1 MTNLVGHLAAEG
13 SSPDS
18 VLDAFNGWAALRG
31 LHLYPAQ
38 EEAVLAVLAGDHV
51 IVATPTGSGKSL
63 VALCAHLAMLASGR
77 RSWYSAPIKALV
89 SEKFFD
95 LCAQLGTDN
104 VGMLTGDASIN
115 PDAPVICCTA
125 EVLANL
131 ALRYGEAAPVD
142 QVVMDEFH
150 FYADPDRGLGLAG
163 TADRVEA
170 GSVRP
175 DVGDARRRFTLC
187 RGFRDG
193 APARPTTV
201 VTSLERPGPAGLPVR
216 PDIGARHHK
225 SSSQRQGLAPIYAV
239 HFTQKAAVERAQAL
253 TSAQLATRAERD
265 AIAQAI
271 SQSRLGS
278 RLRAG
283 ARPLPAPRHR
293 RPPRRDAP
301 EIPQAGGEALPG
313 RAPEG
318 RMWHRHARRRD
329 KRAHQDGT
337 FHGPVEIRR
346 LTSRLLDRHVSSTRW
361 PGGRGGPVTTRP
373 AASSS
378 RPPSTSARTNGPL
391 ARAGDDAAKRRK
403 IVKAKP
409 PKGFVNWDEG
419 TFNRLVAAQPE
430 PLASSF
436 KVTHAMLLE
445 VLDRPGDGCAAMKR
459 LLTDNDEARPA
470 QRRHIRHAIA
480 IYRSL
485 LAAGVLE
492 RLAEPDEMGRRVRLT
507 VDLQDDFALNQPLSL
522 FVLDAVPRLDDRR
535 PSGTSTSS
543 LWWSRPLEGPRPV
556 LMAQLERL
564 RTETLARLKEEGM
577 EYEERMEVLREL
589 EHPKPLADFLYAV
602 FDEYRARHPW
612 ARDHDV
618 HPKSIVRDMYERSM
632 GFAEYVAYYGLTR
645 SEGVLLRYLSDAYKA
660 LVQNVP
666 EDLKSTT
673 LRDISEWLG
682 EMVRQVDS
690 SLLDEW
696 ELLSHP
702 EEFEAALARG
712 ERPTPGAGSR
722 QPAAAAHL
730 QRTGVQGH
738 GPQRLLPAGRA
749 GGQTRLGRPRRP
761 GPGGG
766 LGRGPLGGGVRPLL
780 RRPRLDR
787 HRPAGPRRLALAGRA
802 SRAGDGAYAR
812 SSTTPPATT
821 NGPSCSTSTSTPRTK
836 GGSRRSG
843 RLGSSGPAWGRWRP
857 PANLLSMAM
866 RPLGRDEA
874 LQHLF
879 VLGTGVFLIVAPIFL
894 VKPSPLQYS
903 LMGLGAFFMLID
915 LIVVAA
921 MRRPTT
927 T

>member
-1 MTNLVGHLAAEG
+1 MTNLVDHLAAEG

-18 VLDAFNGWAALRG
+18 VLEAFSGWARLRG

-63 VALCAHLAMLASGR
+63 VALCAHLAMLAAGR

-95 LCAQLGTDN
+95 LCAQLGTEN

-131 ALRYGEAAPVD
+131 TLRYGESAPVD

-150 FYADPDRGLGLAG
+150 FYSDPDRGWAWQVPLIELRRAQFVLMSATLG
-163 TADRVEA
+163 
-170 GSVRP
+170 
-175 DVGDARRRFTLC
+175 DVSRFVDDFEKRTE
-187 RGFRDG
+187 
-193 APARPTTV
+193 RPTTV
-201 VTSLERPGPAGLPVR
+201 VTSLERPVPLDYR
-216 PDIGARHHK
+216 YARTLVHD
-225 SSSQRQGLAPIYAV
+225 SISQLAAQGLAPIYAV

-265 AIAQAI
+265 AIAVAI
-271 SQSRLGS
+271 SQSRLGTGFGQALG
-278 RLRAG
+278 RYLRHGIGVHHAG
-283 ARPLPAPRHR
+283 MLP
-293 RPPRRDAP
+293 
-301 EIPQAGGEALPG
+301 
-313 RAPEG
+313 
-318 RMWHRHARRRD
+318 
-329 KRAHQDGT
+329 KY
-337 FHGPVEIRR
+337 RR
-346 LTSRLLDRHVSSTRW
+346 LVERLCQEGLLKVVCGTDTLGVGINVPIRTVLFTGLSKYDGSTSRLLSAREFHQMAGRAGRAGFDSAGSVVAQAPEHVSENERA
-361 PGGRGGPVTTRP
+361 V
-373 AASSS
+373 
-378 RPPSTSARTNGPL
+378 

-409 PKGFVNWDEG
+409 PKGFVHWDEG

-430 PLASSF
+430 RLASSF

-459 LLTDNDEARPA
+459 LLIDNDEDRPA
-470 QRRHIRHAIA
+470 QRRHIRQAIA

-492 RLAEPDEMGRRVRLT
+492 KLDEPDEMGRRVRLT

-522 FVLDAVPRLDDRR
+522 FVLDAVPRLDSLSPEWDLDVV
-535 PSGTSTSS
+535 SVVEST
-543 LWWSRPLEGPRPV
+543 LEGPRPV

-564 RTETLARLKEEGM
+564 RTETLARLKEQGM
-577 EYEERMEVLREL
+577 EYEERMDVLREL
-589 EHPKPLADFLYAV
+589 EHPKPLADFLYTV
-602 FDEYRARHPW
+602 FDDYRARHPW

-618 HPKSIVRDMYERSM
+618 HPKSIVRDMYERAM

-673 LRDISEWLG
+673 LRDLSEWLG

-712 ERPTPGAGSR
+712 A
-722 QPAAAAHL
+722 
-730 QRTGVQGH
+730 
-738 GPQRLLPAGRA
+738 
-749 GGQTRLGRPRRP
+749 
-761 GPGGG
+761 
-766 LGRGPLGGGVRPLL
+766 
-780 RRPRLDR
+780 
-787 HRPAGPRRLALAGRA
+787 
-802 SRAGDGAYAR
+802 
-812 SSTTPPATT
+812 
-821 NGPSCSTSTSTPRTK
+821 
-836 GGSRRSG
+836 
-843 RLGSSGPAWGRWRP
+843 
-857 PANLLSMAM
+857 
-866 RPLGRDEA
+866 
-874 LQHLF
+874 
-879 VLGTGVFLIVAPIFL
+879 
-894 VKPSPLQYS
+894 
-903 LMGLGAFFMLID
+903 
-915 LIVVAA
+915 
-921 MRRPTT
+921 RPTT
-927 T
+927 SAAPGKEPPPLTSNGRAFKVMVRNACFRRVELAAKRDWAALGEMDQATGWDAPRWEAAFAPYFADHGSIGTGPEARGPTLWQVDEQGRRWRVRQVLDDPAGYHEWAMVLDVDLDASDQRGEPALQPIGLERA